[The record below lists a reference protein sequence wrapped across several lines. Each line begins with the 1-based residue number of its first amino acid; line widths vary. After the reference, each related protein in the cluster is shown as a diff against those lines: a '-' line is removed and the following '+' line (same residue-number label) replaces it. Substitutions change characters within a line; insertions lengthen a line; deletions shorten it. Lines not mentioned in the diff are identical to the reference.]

1 MAFLSKLPFTISALL
16 ILWIITVSSVPNT
29 NITSVLCN
37 TGTYTSGDPFTI
49 SLAYVLSDLLDATP
63 SRKGHDYYNIS
74 PFPNAFAY
82 GHAACMANLTNGDC
96 SVCLQSAEG
105 AMNSTCGM
113 AIEQYMQ
120 TLFQGHLLLI
130 TLQPVGF
137 LLDVACFLY

>member
-113 AIEQYMQ
+113 AIGARSVLVDCTIRYEQYP
-120 TLFQGHLLLI
+120 F
-130 TLQPVGF
+130 VNN
-137 LLDVACFLY
+137 